1 MHVAFLVVFQV
12 VINALVAN
20 GEIFTMTDLVSG
32 ELLPWLFSVDSGKKE
47 GFFSRY
53 PESSILSS

>member
-1 MHVAFLVVFQV
+1 MHIAFLVVFQV